1 MVRRALESGKA
12 HARRAAAKPLVS
24 WSVAEVGSWLEHTM
38 ELAEYVPLFKK
49 HLVDG
54 AFLSYLD
61 KAALE
66 ELGVPSALHR
76 LKLLTGLAQ
85 LPAMQ
90 RCIQEAQPSSDAAAV
105 SSGASSEE
113 VRRATLGLE
122 QERPQSELVESLSMV
137 RRAIESPRMS
147 PSAAE
152 TPATGGH
159 AASGWGI
166 GEPAASSPLPPLHV
180 SGAGGWVDGGATPQP
195 VLRLVPPTP
204 AGSAFASTP
213 LQQLEQHQARQEE
226 LQQRRQSERG
236 MLGGLMHQQR
246 LEHHAAPEPE
256 PEPEPAADP
265 NGAARAQQQLQ
276 DWSVAQIV
284 SWIAETMKL
293 PAVAEAAAQEEVDGA
308 TAIEMG
314 KEEWK
319 ELGSSGVKAAK
330 LVGALK
336 KLAAAHAQ

>member
-1 MVRRALESGKA
+1 MTS
-12 HARRAAAKPLVS
+12 
-24 WSVAEVGSWLEHTM
+24 
-38 ELAEYVPLFKK
+38 
-49 HLVDG
+49 
-54 AFLSYLD
+54 LD
-61 KAALE
+61 
-66 ELGVPSALHR
+66 R
-76 LKLLTGLAQ
+76 GLAP
-85 LPAMQ
+85 LLSRAPPPL
-90 RCIQEAQPSSDAAAV
+90 RE
-105 SSGASSEE
+105 GASQGGLGATRE
-113 VRRATLGLE
+113 RRGRRSSLERLLAAPPRYAHGGLRSSHRNCARE
-122 QERPQSELVESLSMV
+122 AISRSLHTTRPRGSH
-137 RRAIESPRMS
+137 
-147 PSAAE
+147 SAA
-152 TPATGGH
+152 TSLFQPTGVSCAGATGGH

-166 GEPAASSPLPPLHV
+166 GEPAAGSPLPPLHV

-195 VLRLVPPTP
+195 LLRLVPP
-204 AGSAFASTP
+204 TP
-213 LQQLEQHQARQEE
+213 LQQLEQHQARQED

-256 PEPEPAADP
+256 PEPEPAAAP
-265 NGAARAQQQLQ
+265 NGAAPAQQQLQ

-284 SWIAETMKL
+284 SWVAETMKL

-336 KLAAAHAQ
+336 KLAAVQ